1 MNKSFSKLSEE
12 KQNIVLYGS
21 PDLIDFKI
29 TTKSGNTM
37 KNNIEEVMNEYG
49 DSLSEKEKISVLVNI
64 IKKYLWGGIYDI
76 FR

>member
-1 MNKSFSKLSEE
+1 
-12 KQNIVLYGS
+12 
-21 PDLIDFKI
+21 
-29 TTKSGNTM
+29 
-37 KNNIEEVMNEYG
+37 MNEYG